1 MRSPISIRGYVHPS
15 VCPSVGPSVC
25 KSHMS
30 WISGN
35 SNILTNME
43 QNSAKNTILYLMK
56 ENSER
61 SMQADRQNTS
71 DVFTPSD
78 LFFWSSWN
86 RKWRDTIGQNR
97 KKLRKNSYL
106 IINIPT
112 SLRVSE
118 VSERT
123 SERRGVREWS
133 KQCGASE
140 QVSGV
145 SKWTSKWPSTYI
157 SIFDYSDPQ
166 CESEAARYY
175 ILPNWS
181 PRMSFTLKFN
191 RLTNL
196 VPP

>member
-1 MRSPISIRGYVHPS
+1 MLKTQNCTLWKKIQRE
-15 VCPSVGPSVC
+15 VC
-25 KSHMS
+25 KQ
-30 WISGN
+30 IAR
-35 SNILTNME
+35 T
-43 QNSAKNTILYLMK
+43 YLM
-56 ENSER
+56 SSLR
-61 SMQADRQNTS
+61 H
-71 DVFTPSD
+71 

-86 RKWRDTIGQNR
+86 RKRRDTIGQNR